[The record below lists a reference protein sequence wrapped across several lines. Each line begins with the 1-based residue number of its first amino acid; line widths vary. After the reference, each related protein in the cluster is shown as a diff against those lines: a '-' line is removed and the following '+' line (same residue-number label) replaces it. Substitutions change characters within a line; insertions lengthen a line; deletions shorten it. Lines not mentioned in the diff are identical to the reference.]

1 MESELVELCSICIEN
16 EATYFTECGH
26 KYCVCCLSR
35 IKKCAMCRK
44 SLLRSTLCV
53 EIKRK
58 TKPIQQTNNSNRLSF
73 RELIWAVNPETDINT
88 YSFAIQNPEDFQP
101 SGTDDGWSRI
111 DTAILS
117 IFTQL

>member
-1 MESELVELCSICIEN
+1 MESELVELCPICIEN

-58 TKPIQQTNNSNRLSF
+58 TKITNNTNR
-73 RELIWAVNPETDINT
+73 

-111 DTAILS
+111 DTSELRIYSPNYNVLYIS
-117 IFTQL
+117 MSTFQII